1 MQKHLNQICEA
12 KRSSLLESDLD
23 FVVAVVAPEFKDKEK
38 LKKLIR
44 KDRSFRRGLIGDAKL
59 FKRVA
64 SDDEIITKIS
74 PALFFEILL
83 IRALV
88 ELEKT
93 SYVAERAGSQS
104 IPVFYSNKAA
114 SFLILSSFLEAM
126 VSSA

>member
-1 MQKHLNQICEA
+1 
-12 KRSSLLESDLD
+12 
-23 FVVAVVAPEFKDKEK
+23 
-38 LKKLIR
+38 
-44 KDRSFRRGLIGDAKL
+44 
-59 FKRVA
+59 
-64 SDDEIITKIS
+64 
-74 PALFFEILL
+74 LL